1 MAAALGA
8 DRFLREVEIAARL
21 SHPHI
26 LPLYDSV
33 TQRDSSTYVMPYV
46 ESESLRARLHRRR
59 RVADRRSGADSARGS
74 WTARLTAEER
84 ARSSWQHDDAPPE
97 GILVESTHL
106 VRLEVLPLTPRQ
118 AGA

>member
-8 DRFLREVEIAARL
+8 DPAPLRFGHAKGF
-21 SHPHI
+21 
-26 LPLYDSV
+26 LY
-33 TQRDSSTYVMPYV
+33 YVMPYV

-74 WTARLTAEER
+74 WTAGLTAEER
-84 ARSSWQHDDAPPE
+84 DRSSWQHDDAPPE

-106 VRLEVLPLTPRQ
+106 VRLEVLPLTPRE